1 MIKAYGEYLR
11 TGPKRGGIIQTIFG
25 KFVNMKYQSKIN
37 YFTNILSSLPYYY
50 MLTLNNPIVVSF
62 CNLSAL

>member
-37 YFTNILSSLPYYY
+37 YFRVLCGFPVSEDFYSLYFPPKDPV
-50 MLTLNNPIVVSF
+50 LWF
-62 CNLSAL
+62 